1 MIVRKLYTTRKDGVN
16 LYITYSDNWVKI
28 KQSTTD
34 TVYDSAIDVES
45 APYTYT
51 ETDEPVDNPI
61 DPDYHEP
68 DVAAQ
73 EALDIIFGGAE

>member
-1 MIVRKLYTTRKDGVN
+1 MIIRKLYTTRKDGVN
-16 LYITYSDNWVKI
+16 LYITYSDNGLKI
-28 KQSTTD
+28 KQSPTN

-51 ETDEPVDNPI
+51 ETDEPVDEPI

-68 DVAAQ
+68 NLEAQ
-73 EALDIIFGGAE
+73 DALNIIFGGV